1 MYMIVSSLFIKQV
14 TVVKDEGEF
23 CLVKFEGGGGA
34 RIRRSRLYETKEEAE
49 QMLPHKVKKKHIN
62 PMGPYGYDH

>member
-1 MYMIVSSLFIKQV
+1 MYMVVSGLFIKQV
-14 TVVKDEGEF
+14 TVVKEEGEF
-23 CLVKFEGGGGA
+23 CLVRFEDGGGI

-49 QMLPHKVKKKHIN
+49 QILPHKVKKKQIN

>member
-1 MYMIVSSLFIKQV
+1 MYIVVSNLFVKPV

-23 CLVKFEGGGGA
+23 CLVKFEDGGGA

-49 QMLPHKVKKKHIN
+49 QMLPRKGKKKPIN
-62 PMGPYGYDH
+62 SMGLYGYGH